1 MLLQFGDYVF
11 EGLKL
16 PKSWDISFATVYA
29 QIPIIG
35 GKPIV
40 QKTGE
45 NLVEHTL
52 FVLFSDE
59 FCNPTK
65 ELEALQL
72 YRRNGNVHYLTGGDG
87 QNYGRYVITEI
98 SQVNERANDSTGYI
112 SAISASIKLLEYNTT
127 ASTVKPE
134 GIALTSSNL
143 TPIVPKPASLFQA
156 ADLQLA
162 LTEGKTGVKNI
173 GSLAK
178 RATVKYNRIVS
189 LCTSAKEAFTS
200 ANAKVQQTKK
210 IIERATELPLA
221 IQNANNALED
231 VKAAAQI
238 ENLNDLL
245 AANTVLERAMYN
257 MDAAGAPVAAF
268 IGSREAGI

>member
-11 EGLKL
+11 QGLKL
-16 PKSWDISFATVYA
+16 PQSWDIGFETVYA

-35 GKPIV
+35 GKPVV

-45 NLVEHTL
+45 KLVEQVLT
-52 FVLFSDE
+52 VLFSDE
-59 FCNPTK
+59 FCNPAR

-112 SAISASIKLLEYNTT
+112 SAISAVIKLMEYNTT

-134 GIALTSSNL
+134 GVALASNKI
-143 TPIVPKPASLFQA
+143 TPVVPKPASLFQA

-162 LTEGKTGVKNI
+162 LTAGKTDVKNV

-178 RATVKYNRIVS
+178 SLTVNYNKIVS
-189 LCTSAKEAFTS
+189 LCTSAKAAFTS

-210 IIERATELPLA
+210 IIDRATDLQLA
-221 IQNANNALED
+221 IQNTSNAIED

-238 ENLNDLL
+238 ENLDDLL